1 MDPDSD
7 SEPGG
12 SMANRGP
19 AVLAVT
25 AATLVLASI
34 FVFAR
39 MVSRYFIVKRFTWD
53 DRIILLSWLISFF
66 LSFTICFGV
75 SKGLGKHDIDIPPE
89 QIPTLR
95 RCEYIFSILYNPALM
110 ATKTSILIFYLR
122 LTQNTQM
129 VLRFASWLILAI
141 VNIAGVILTFM
152 NIFQCTPV
160 QAAWNANYNG
170 PTKCI
175 PLLTE
180 FICSSPVNI
189 VTDLAILALPI
200 PVLTGMRLP
209 SRQKTILV
217 ITFTLGIFVA
227 VVDVVRIYYLQ
238 QAIAETPTGSITDPS
253 SRFGGQADFAY
264 NASLALMWSAVEVNV
279 GTTCACIPTLKPLV
293 LRLLPSML
301 YKPSGHGTR
310 HNNPHTSSEKSRQ
323 ASENPTPGSNN
334 SNDNNNNNNT
344 SLGVAKPEPV
354 ARGAL
359 GGRYYD
365 CPGPDAPISA
375 MEFLTTPDM
384 ASLGGPANA
393 SANRS
398 RTTNTNTVSTDHSYE
413 NGIYFGFVNMTK
425 PKSMLRANKK
435 ESWKYC
441 TIVAILFFLW
451 GISYGL
457 LNTLNNAIATVNDM
471 STAQTIGL
479 TSAYFGGGYF
489 FGPLLVGEWILRR
502 DEHSRFKRHR
512 ESNDESIGG
521 YKATFITGLCIY
533 GTGTIIFWPSAV
545 TNSFGGFMISSFV
558 VGFGLSVLE
567 VAANSFMVLCG
578 PPQYGEARLM
588 LAQAVQAVGS
598 VLSGLLA
605 QKVFFTSLNGVQSSS
620 QSNSTTLLNVQWTY
634 LGITL
639 LCVVLGLFFYY
650 MPLPEVSD
658 SELEESVKLLPVD
671 PCKKSIGGLQLRTV
685 SLILA
690 VLAQYLYVGAQ
701 ESNSTFFNSLVIS
714 ILPGQP
720 RSGMIAAGGKAI
732 GINAADPDQPPG
744 LDLSLSDYLTVG
756 HTVFAI
762 SRFATTYLI
771 YLSVKNPRLPQPRTI
786 LSFSIIIC
794 FISALLCV
802 VLRPSNTNLLFIP
815 ACLFFFAEGPIWP
828 LIFAIGMRGQGRRT
842 KRAAAFITMGGSGP
856 LFFPFI
862 MYGIILR
869 GGSVQQAFILIV
881 AMQVVMMA
889 LPVFLT
895 FVKDARLMV
904 DPRPARRA
912 LMNRGER
919 PTDEVLADVNA
930 EPRGTDSV
938 TITTDFYREP
948 GAVEK
953 VEKSQRGFIGMV
965 SKGLGAKLHGSRR
978 KSSPTLEVEHSEGS
992 LDD

>member
-1 MDPDSD
+1 MDPDSG
-7 SEPGG
+7 SEPGR
-12 SMANRGP
+12 SIANRGP

-25 AATLVLASI
+25 AATLVLASV

-39 MVSRYFIVKRFTWD
+39 MVSRCFIVKRVTWD
-53 DRIILLSWLISFF
+53 DRIILLAWLISFF

-75 SKGLGKHDIDIPPE
+75 SNGLGKHDEDIPPE
-89 QIPTLR
+89 KIPVLR
-95 RCEYIFSILYNPALM
+95 HCEYVFSILYNPALM

-122 LTQNTQM
+122 LTKNTQM

-141 VNIAGVILTFM
+141 VNIAGVVLTLI
-152 NIFQCTPV
+152 NIFQCRPV
-160 QAAWNANYNG
+160 QAAFNANYKG

-180 FICSSPVNI
+180 FICAAPVNV

-217 ITFTLGIFVA
+217 FTFALGIFVA
-227 VVDVVRIYYLQ
+227 IVDVVRIYYLQ
-238 QAIAETPTGSITDPS
+238 QAIVDAPTGITTDPS
-253 SRFGGQADFAY
+253 SRFGGQVDFAY

-279 GTTCACIPTLKPLV
+279 STACACIPTLKPLV

-301 YKPSGHGTR
+301 YDPNSKGTR
-310 HNNPHTSSEKSRQ
+310 PSPGTTTDKSQR
-323 ASENPTPGSNN
+323 ASENQPLANNN
-334 SNDNNNNNNT
+334 S
-344 SLGVAKPEPV
+344 SGVIKPEPV
-354 ARGAL
+354 AQGVL
-359 GGRYYD
+359 EGRYHAS
-365 CPGPDAPISA
+365 PGPDAPLSA
-375 MEFLTTPDM
+375 MEFLTAPDM
-384 ASLGGPANA
+384 TAPGLTFLGDRLAPPADR

-398 RTTNTNTVSTDHSYE
+398 RTTNTVSTDHSYE

-457 LNTLNNAIATVNDM
+457 LNTLNNAIASVNNM

-502 DEHSRFKRHR
+502 DEHSRSKRHR
-512 ESNDESIGG
+512 QNDENIGG

-545 TNSFGGFMISSFV
+545 TNSFGGFTLSNFV

-578 PPQYGEARLM
+578 PPQYGETRLL
-588 LAQAVQAVGS
+588 LAQAVQGVGS

-605 QKVFFTSLNGVQSSS
+605 QKVFFKSLSSAKS
-620 QSNSTTLLNVQWTY
+620 SGIRSGSMALINVQWTY

-639 LCVVLGLFFYY
+639 LCVVLALFFYY

-658 SELEESVKLLPVD
+658 SELEESAKLLPVD
-671 PCKKSIGGLQLRTV
+671 PCKKSIGGLQLRTI

-690 VLAQYLYVGAQ
+690 VLAQYMYVGGQ
-701 ESNSTFFNSLVIS
+701 ESNSTFFNSLLVS
-714 ILPGQP
+714 TLPGQP
-720 RSGMIAAGGKAI
+720 KSGMIAVSGKLVGANTI
-732 GINAADPDQPPG
+732 DSDHPPG
-744 LDLSLSDYLTVG
+744 LTLSLSDYLTVA
-756 HTVFAI
+756 HAAFAV
-762 SRFATTYLI
+762 SRFSAAYFT
-771 YLSVKNPRLPQPRTI
+771 YLSVTRPRLPQPRTV
-786 LSFSIIIC
+786 LSFSIILC

-802 VLRPSNTNLLFIP
+802 LLRPSNPNLLFIP
-815 ACLFFFAEGPIWP
+815 SCLFFFAEGPIWP

-842 KRAAAFITMGGSGP
+842 KRAAAFITMGASGP
-856 LFFPFI
+856 AFFPFV
-862 MYGIILR
+862 MYGIITR
-869 GGSVQQAFILIV
+869 GGTVQLAFVLIV
-881 AMQVVMMA
+881 AMPVVMMA
-889 LPVFLT
+889 LPTFLT
-895 FVKDARLMV
+895 HVKDARLMV
-904 DPRPARRA
+904 DPCPLRRV
-912 LMNRGER
+912 LTNEGGER
-919 PTDEVLADVNA
+919 PTDEVLADA
-930 EPRGTDSV
+930 EPRDASSA
-938 TITTDFYREP
+938 TITTDFLRDT
-948 GAVEK
+948 GAVGK
-953 VEKSQRGFIGMV
+953 PHRGFLGIAA
-965 SKGLGAKLHGSRR
+965 KGLGAKLNGSRR
-978 KSSPTLEVEHSEGS
+978 KSSPTLVIEHSEGS
-992 LDD
+992 VDG

>member
-7 SEPGG
+7 PEPGG

-25 AATLVLASI
+25 TATLVLASV

-39 MVSRYFIVKRFTWD
+39 MVSRYFIVKRVTWD
-53 DRIILLSWLISFF
+53 DKIILLAWLISLF
-66 LSFTICFGV
+66 LSFTICLGV
-75 SKGLGKHDIDIPPE
+75 ANGLGKHDSDIPPE
-89 QIPTLR
+89 QVPTLR
-95 RCEYIFSILYNPALM
+95 HCEYVFSILYNPALM

-122 LTQNTQM
+122 LTKNTQM
-129 VLRFASWLILAI
+129 VLRFASWLILVV
-141 VNIAGVILTFM
+141 VNIAGFVLTFM
-152 NIFQCTPV
+152 NLFQCTPV
-160 QAAWNANYNG
+160 QAAWNASYKG
-170 PTKCI
+170 SMRCI

-180 FICSSPVNI
+180 FICAAPVNI

-227 VVDVVRIYYLQ
+227 VVDVVRVYYLQ
-238 QAIAETPTGSITDPS
+238 QAIADVPTGITTDPS
-253 SRFGGQADFAY
+253 SRFGGQVDFAY

-301 YKPSGHGTR
+301 YNPNSNGTR
-310 HNNPHTSSEKSRQ
+310 HSPSTTSEKSQ
-323 ASENPTPGSNN
+323 GAFENQSLANNN
-334 SNDNNNNNNT
+334 SP
-344 SLGVAKPEPV
+344 GVAKPEPV
-354 ARGAL
+354 AQGAL
-359 GGRYYD
+359 
-365 CPGPDAPISA
+365 GPDAPMSA

-384 ASLGGPANA
+384 TSLGDRTGTAHH

-398 RTTNTNTVSTDHSYE
+398 RTTNTVSTDHSYE

-425 PKSMLRANKK
+425 PKSMLRANER

-457 LNTLNNAIATVNDM
+457 LNTLNNAIAAVNNM

-502 DEHSRFKRHR
+502 DEHSRSKRHR
-512 ESNDESIGG
+512 QNDENIGG

-545 TNSFGGFMISSFV
+545 TNSFGGFMLSNFV

-578 PPQYGEARLM
+578 PPQYGETRLM
-588 LAQAVQAVGS
+588 LAQAVQGVGS

-605 QKVFFTSLNGVQSSS
+605 QKVFFKSLSGAESSGRS
-620 QSNSTTLLNVQWTY
+620 SSTTLINVQWTY

-639 LCVVLGLFFYY
+639 LCVILALFFYY

-658 SELEESVKLLPVD
+658 SELEESTKLLPVD
-671 PCKKSIGGLQLRTV
+671 PCKKSVGGLQLRTV

-690 VLAQYLYVGAQ
+690 VLAQYLYVGGQ
-701 ESNSTFFNSLVIS
+701 ESNSTFFNSLIVS

-720 RSGMIAAGGKAI
+720 NSGKIAASATAVGA
-732 GINAADPDQPPG
+732 NAADPGQPPG
-744 LDLSLSDYLTVG
+744 LTLSLSDYLTVG
-756 HTVFAI
+756 HTAFAV
-762 SRFATTYLI
+762 SRFAAAYFI
-771 YLSVKNPRLPQPRTI
+771 YLSVKNPRLPQPRTV
-786 LSFSIIIC
+786 LSFSIILC

-802 VLRPSNTNLLFIP
+802 VLQPSNTNLLFIP
-815 ACLFFFAEGPIWP
+815 SCLFFFAEGPIWP

-842 KRAAAFITMGGSGP
+842 KRAAAFITMGASGP
-856 LFFPFI
+856 AFFPFV
-862 MYGIILR
+862 MYGIITR
-869 GGSVQQAFILIV
+869 GGSVQLAFVLIV

-889 LPVFLT
+889 LPIFLT
-895 FVKDARLMV
+895 HVKDARLMV
-904 DPRPARRA
+904 DPRPSRRV
-912 LMNRGER
+912 LIYEGER
-919 PTDEVLADVNA
+919 SMDEVLAGA
-930 EPRGTDSV
+930 EPRGTDSA
-938 TITTDFYREP
+938 TITTDFFRES
-948 GAVEK
+948 GV
-953 VEKSQRGFIGMV
+953 VEKSHRGFLDMV
-965 SKGLGAKLHGSRR
+965 SKGLGAKLNGSRR

-992 LDD
+992 VDG

>member
-1 MDPDSD
+1 MDSD
-7 SEPGG
+7 SDIEPGG
-12 SMANRGP
+12 PVANRGP

-25 AATLVLASI
+25 TATLVLASI

-39 MVSRYFIVKRFTWD
+39 MVSRYFIVKRVTWD
-53 DRIILLSWLISFF
+53 DRIILLAWLISFF

-75 SKGLGKHDIDIPPE
+75 ANGLGKHDADIPPS
-89 QIPTLR
+89 QISTLR
-95 RCEYIFSILYNPALM
+95 HCEYVFSILYNPALM

-122 LTQNTQM
+122 LARNTQM
-129 VLRFASWLILAI
+129 VLRFASWLILVI
-141 VNIAGVILTFM
+141 VNVAGVVLTFM

-160 QAAWNANYNG
+160 QAAWNANYG
-170 PTKCI
+170 GSTKCI

-180 FICSSPVNI
+180 FICAAPVNI

-217 ITFTLGIFVA
+217 FTFTLGIFVA
-227 VVDVVRIYYLQ
+227 VVDVVRVYYLQ
-238 QAIAETPTGSITDPS
+238 QAIADVPTGITTDPT
-253 SRFGGQADFAY
+253 SRFGGQSDFAY

-301 YKPSGHGTR
+301 YNPKNNDPSPMT
-310 HNNPHTSSEKSRQ
+310 TSDKSQSQRP
-323 ASENPTPGSNN
+323 SENPSLANNN
-334 SNDNNNNNNT
+334 S
-344 SLGVAKPEPV
+344 SGVIKPEPV
-354 ARGAL
+354 AHGAL
-359 GGRYYD
+359 GGRLRAT
-365 CPGPDAPISA
+365 PGPDAPMSA

-384 ASLGGPANA
+384 TSLGDRLAPPANH

-398 RTTNTNTVSTDHSYE
+398 RTTNTISTDHSYE

-457 LNTLNNAIATVNDM
+457 LNTLNNAIAAVNHM

-502 DEHSRFKRHR
+502 DEHSRSKRHR
-512 ESNDESIGG
+512 QNDENIGG

-545 TNSFGGFMISSFV
+545 TNSFGGFMLSNFV

-578 PPQYGEARLM
+578 PPQYGETRLM
-588 LAQAVQAVGS
+588 LAQAVQGVGS

-605 QKVFFTSLNGVQSSS
+605 QKVFFTSLS
-620 QSNSTTLLNVQWTY
+620 QADPSGRGSSTTLINVQWTY

-639 LCVVLGLFFYY
+639 LCVVLALFFYY

-658 SELEESVKLLPVD
+658 SELEESTKQLPVD
-671 PCKKSIGGLQLRTV
+671 PCKKSIGGLQLRTI

-690 VLAQYLYVGAQ
+690 VMAQYLYVGGQ
-701 ESNSTFFNSLVIS
+701 ESNSTFFNSLFVS
-714 ILPGQP
+714 IIPGQAK
-720 RSGMIAAGGKAI
+720 SGMAAATGTVTGV
-732 GINAADPDQPPG
+732 NAADPDHPLG
-744 LDLSLSDYLTVG
+744 FTLSLSDYLTVG
-756 HTVFAI
+756 HTAFAV
-762 SRFATTYLI
+762 SRFVVAYFI
-771 YLSVKNPRLPQPRTI
+771 YLSVKNPRLPQPRTV
-786 LSFSIIIC
+786 LSFCIILC
-794 FISALLCV
+794 FVSALLCV
-802 VLRPSNTNLLFIP
+802 VLQPTNTNLLFIP
-815 ACLFFFAEGPIWP
+815 ACLFFIAEGPIWP

-842 KRAAAFITMGGSGP
+842 KRAAAFITMGASGP
-856 LFFPFI
+856 LFFPFV
-862 MYGIILR
+862 MYGVILR
-869 GGSVQQAFILIV
+869 GGTVQMAFILIV
-881 AMQVVMMA
+881 AMQVAMMA
-889 LPVFLT
+889 LPIFLT
-895 FVKDARLMV
+895 YVKDARLMV
-904 DPRPARRA
+904 DPRPSRRV
-912 LMNRGER
+912 LLNQGER
-919 PTDEVLADVNA
+919 PMDEVLADTVVIEP
-930 EPRGTDSV
+930 EPRGTDSA
-938 TITTDFYREP
+938 TITTDFFRE
-948 GAVEK
+948 AEVA
-953 VEKSQRGFIGMV
+953 EKSRRGFLDIV
-965 SKGLGAKLHGSRR
+965 SKGLGAKLNGSRR

-992 LDD
+992 IEG